1 MDAVE
6 PRDKQG
12 NSQDDQQDVSQ
23 QEVRTPKRHLDDLD
37 NKFASGLGN
46 RGVSKTAAVPLTSPP
61 SPVGFIMLE
70 LAGQKDRDKDLL
82 DGPLDRDDGDDTED
96 GMGSIPE
103 LQEPLT
109 PPISTDA

>member
-12 NSQDDQQDVSQ
+12 DGQDYQQDMSQ

-37 NKFASGLGN
+37 NKFAGGLGN

-61 SPVGFIMLE
+61 SPVGFIVLE
-70 LAGQKDRDKDLL
+70 LAGQEDRNKDLL
-82 DGPLDRDDGDDTED
+82 NGPLDCDDRDDTED
-96 GMGSIPE
+96 RMGSIPE
-103 LQEPLT
+103 LQEPLA